1 MATFGDPNARGSRIK
16 DKAPALGYL
25 GGAGLMAG
33 GASQLNAMSRTVVR
47 SGQSAKTTRQFN
59 RGMAGLGLGAAT
71 IGATAGRK
79 KLALVASDFRGRNRP
94 ERNRSSAL
102 SFEHVPGS
110 VRTRNTSVAMAG
122 SLNASDEAKAKAK
135 DWGDMEAR
143 ASAAMERNR
152 RNLMTAAD
160 RRREERS

>member
-1 MATFGDPNARGSRIK
+1 MATFGDPNGRGQRIK
-16 DKAPALGYL
+16 DKAPVLGYA

-33 GASQLNAMSRTVVR
+33 GAHQLNAMSRTVVS
-47 SGQSAKTTRQFN
+47 SGQNAKTTRQFN

-79 KLALVASDFRGRNRP
+79 KLSRVVSDFRSKRP
-94 ERNRSSAL
+94 ERERSSAL

-110 VRTRNTSVAMAG
+110 VRTRNASVAMAG
-122 SLNASDEAKAKAK
+122 SLNRSDEAKAVAG
-135 DWGDMEAR
+135 DWADMEAR
-143 ASAAMERNR
+143 AEAAMGRNR

>member
-1 MATFGDPNARGSRIK
+1 MATFGDPNGRGQRIK
-16 DKAPALGYL
+16 DKGPALAYA

-33 GASQLNAMSRTVVR
+33 GAHQLNAMSRTVVS
-47 SGQSAKTTRQFN
+47 SGQSTKTTRQFH

-79 KLALVASDFRGRNRP
+79 RLSRVASDFRGKRP
-94 ERNRSSAL
+94 ERERSSAL

-122 SLNASDEAKAKAK
+122 SLNRSDELKAQAK
-135 DWGDMEAR
+135 DWADMESR
-143 ASAAMERNR
+143 ASAALDRNR